1 MSNRPIGVFD
11 SGIGG
16 LSVLRELL
24 RLMPDESYIYLG
36 DSARVPYGNKSVETV
51 RLFASQ
57 CTQFLLSQD
66 VKLVVVACNTV
77 SAVALDAVQQAISI
91 PVIEM
96 IEPAAAAA
104 VERTVTGN
112 IGVIGTRATVGSR
125 AYNVAIHRLQNERE
139 INVYSLAC
147 PLFVPLVEEGWLD
160 HPATRAIAQE
170 YLNELFRPCA
180 AATGDDAETR
190 IDTLVLGCTHY
201 PLLKPLL
208 RSLLPNVHLIDCGTY
223 AAQVAYAAL
232 QQEETLAF
240 SGEKSTLQPKVRF
253 CLTDILPNFAP
264 IAERFLNFSVD
275 DVERVVIDHPLL
287 APERKVRLE
296 R

>member
-51 RLFASQ
+51 RLFANQ

-104 VERTVTGN
+104 VELTVTGR

-139 INVYSLAC
+139 ISVYSLAC

-170 YLNELFRPCA
+170 YLNELFKPCPA
-180 AATGDDAETR
+180 AGDDTNTK

-208 RSLLPNVHLIDCGTY
+208 HSLLPNVHMIDCGTY

-232 QQEETLAF
+232 QQEKTLAF
-240 SGEKSTLQPKVRF
+240 SGEKPTLQPKVRF

-264 IAERFLNFSVD
+264 IAERFLNFNVD
-275 DVERVVIDHPLL
+275 AVERVVIDHPLL
-287 APERKVRLE
+287 ATERRVSLE